1 MSSLFSSVSALRTGY
16 DKDEVDEF
24 FDHARQAYEGRT
36 PEPLTSADIQASTF
50 DLVRG
55 GYNTHEVD
63 AALDRLEAAFIARQ
77 RAEYV
82 AAHGQ
87 EAWMQALA
95 ERARTLYGR
104 LGRPDGLRFAPAER
118 GQPAYDKDDVDALCD
133 RLTAYFD
140 RQEPLRDLRSDQGRR
155 RVRRGAGR
163 RLLRARDRGAARRR
177 VTPRPRRVSP
187 PAGARRARCAR
198 ARRGS
203 CRGCA

>member
-1 MSSLFSSVSALRTGY
+1 MSSLFSTVTRLRTGY

-36 PEPLTSADIQASTF
+36 PEQLTSADIQASTF

-55 GYNTHEVD
+55 GYDTHEVD
-63 AALDRLEAAFIARQ
+63 AALDRLEGAFVARR

-95 ERARTLYGR
+95 ERAHTLYDR
-104 LGRPDGLRFAPAER
+104 LGRPDGERFAPADR
-118 GQPAYDKDDVDALCD
+118 GRPGYDRGDVDALCE

-140 RQEPLRDLRSDQGRR
+140 KQAPLTAAEIRSATFGRAKGPDGYAEGP
-155 RVRRGAGR
+155 VDAFF
-163 RLLRARDRGAARRR
+163 
-177 VTPRPRRVSP
+177 
-187 PAGARRARCAR
+187 AR
-198 ARRGS
+198 ATEVLLGVE
-203 CRGCA
+203 

>member
-1 MSSLFSSVSALRTGY
+1 VSSLFSSVSALRTGY

-36 PEPLTSADIQASTF
+36 AEQLTSADIQASTF

-87 EAWMQALA
+87 EAWMHALA
-95 ERARTLYGR
+95 ERARSLYGR
-104 LGRPDGLRFAPAER
+104 LGRPDGQKFAAADR

-140 RQEPLRDLRSDQGRR
+140 RQEPLTAAEIRSATFGRAK
-155 RVRRGAGR
+155 GADGY
-163 RLLRARDRGAARRR
+163 AEGPVDAFF
-177 VTPRPRRVSP
+177 
-187 PAGARRARCAR
+187 AR
-198 ARRGS
+198 AIEVLLGVE
-203 CRGCA
+203 

>member
-36 PEPLTSADIQASTF
+36 AEQVTNADIQASTF
-50 DLVRG
+50 ELVRG

-82 AAHGQ
+82 ASHGQ
-87 EAWMQALA
+87 EAWMGALA

-104 LGRPDGLRFAPAER
+104 LGRPDGEKFAPAAR
-118 GQPAYDKDDVDALCD
+118 GQIGYDRDDVDALCD

-140 RQEPLRDLRSDQGRR
+140 RQEPLTSAEVRSATFGRAK
-155 RVRRGAGR
+155 GAEGY
-163 RLLRARDRGAARRR
+163 AEAPVDAFF
-177 VTPRPRRVSP
+177 
-187 PAGARRARCAR
+187 AR
-198 ARRGS
+198 AIEVLLGVE
-203 CRGCA
+203 